1 MLLTF
6 AKIAL
11 TIPVAYALA
20 YPFLNPTVDAGM
32 FRELKMVGPIAGI
45 AITAAFLVAV
55 FLYCRDLQR
64 TLVLVRPDSRTA
76 SPRSVWLMFLLPYNF
91 VEDFFI
97 IANVAKSLRREAQ
110 HNQALQSFK
119 GFGSVSGFG
128 WCSAQIVSLI
138 PHEVG
143 SLAGVLALLAWVI
156 IGASFETPIAFY
168 RSPCRLTLHSS
179 GTAQKR
185 AAPQFER

>member
-64 TLVLVRPDSRTA
+64 TLALVRPDSRAA

-110 HNQALQSFK
+110 HNQALRSFK
-119 GFGSVSGFG
+119 GFGLVSGFG

-156 IGASFETPIAFY
+156 HWRFIRNANRLLSESSQTNSAFERDCAKA
-168 RSPCRLTLHSS
+168 RSPSI
-179 GTAQKR
+179 
-185 AAPQFER
+185 